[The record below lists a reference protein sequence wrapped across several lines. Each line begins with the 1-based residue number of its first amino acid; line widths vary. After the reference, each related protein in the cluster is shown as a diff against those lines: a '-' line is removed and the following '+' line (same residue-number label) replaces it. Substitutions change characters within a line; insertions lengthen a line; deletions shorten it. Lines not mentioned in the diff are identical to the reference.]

1 MGELH
6 HFLGMTISRTS
17 DGLLLYQRQYMLDLL
32 DRAGIND
39 GKQCSTHV
47 DTQSKLAA
55 VWQALSVSHF
65 HQSGYSICCSANLLI
80 YA

>member
-55 VWQALSVSHF
+55 VW
-65 HQSGYSICCSANLLI
+65 
-80 YA
+80 